1 MSIET
6 KTLTIDDVEYQFNTW
21 PADKGLSYGVRI
33 LALGGDAL
41 GAFIQGQ
48 ANVRFQEKRD
58 SEGNLVLFENEDGNM
73 LPEMEVVKDNDNQ
86 FIQKA
91 TSLLVAKLDNK
102 EVVSLIKEILSTV
115 KRVGESQP
123 INFGQD
129 LAGKYDVMAKL
140 VVGVIKENNL
150 QGFLAAS
157 VTGLI

>member
-21 PADKGLSYGVRI
+21 PASKGLGYGVRI

-48 ANVRFQEKRD
+48 TNIRFQEKRD
-58 SEGNLVLFENEDGNM
+58 SEGNPVLFENEDGNM
-73 LPEMEVVKDNDNQ
+73 LPEMEVVKDNDNH

-91 TSLLVAKLDNK
+91 TSLLVAKMNEK
-102 EVVSLIKEILSTV
+102 EVVTLAKEILSTV

-123 INFGQD
+123 INFDQD
-129 LAGKYDVMAKL
+129 LAGKYGVMAKL
-140 VVGVIKENNL
+140 LVGVIKENNL
-150 QGFLAAS
+150 QGFLVES

>member
-21 PADKGLSYGVRI
+21 PASKGLSYGVRI

-48 ANVRFQEKRD
+48 ANIRFQEKRD
-58 SEGNLVLFENEDGNM
+58 GEGNLVLADDG
-73 LPEMEVVKDNDNQ
+73 LPEMEVIKDNDNH

-91 TSLLVAKLDNK
+91 TSLLVAKMNEK
-102 EVVSLIKEILSTV
+102 EVVTLAKEILSTV

-123 INFGQD
+123 INFDQD
-129 LAGKYDVMAKL
+129 LAGKYGTMAKL
-140 VVGVIKENNL
+140 LVGVIKENNL
-150 QGFLAAS
+150 QGFLVES

>member
-21 PADKGLSYGVRI
+21 PASKGLSYGVRI

-48 ANVRFQEKRD
+48 ANIRFQEKRD
-58 SEGNLVLFENEDGNM
+58 SEGNLVLADDG
-73 LPEMEVVKDNDNQ
+73 LPEMEVIKDNDNH

-91 TSLLVAKLDNK
+91 TSLLVAKMNEK
-102 EVVSLIKEILSTV
+102 EVVTLAKEILSTV

-123 INFGQD
+123 INFDQD
-129 LAGKYDVMAKL
+129 LAGKYGTMAKL
-140 VVGVIKENNL
+140 LVGVIKENNL
-150 QGFLAAS
+150 QGFLVES

>member
-21 PADKGLSYGVRI
+21 PASKGLSYGVRI

-58 SEGNLVLFENEDGNM
+58 SEGNLVLADDGF
-73 LPEMEVVKDNDNQ
+73 PEMEVIKDNDNH

-91 TSLLVAKLDNK
+91 TSLLVAKMNEK
-102 EVVSLIKEILSTV
+102 EVVTLAKEILSTV

-123 INFGQD
+123 INFDQD
-129 LAGKYDVMAKL
+129 LAGKYGTMAKL
-140 VVGVIKENNL
+140 LVGVIKENNL
-150 QGFLAAS
+150 QGFLVES

>member
-21 PADKGLSYGVRI
+21 PASKGLSYGVRI

-58 SEGNLVLFENEDGNM
+58 SEGNLVLADDGF
-73 LPEMEVVKDNDNQ
+73 PEMEVIKDNDNH

-91 TSLLVAKLDNK
+91 TSLLVAKMNEK
-102 EVVSLIKEILSTV
+102 EVVTLAKEILSTV
-115 KRVGESQP
+115 RRVGESQP
-123 INFGQD
+123 INFDQD
-129 LAGKYDVMAKL
+129 LAGKYGTMAKL
-140 VVGVIKENNL
+140 LIGVIKENNL
-150 QGFLAAS
+150 QGFLVES